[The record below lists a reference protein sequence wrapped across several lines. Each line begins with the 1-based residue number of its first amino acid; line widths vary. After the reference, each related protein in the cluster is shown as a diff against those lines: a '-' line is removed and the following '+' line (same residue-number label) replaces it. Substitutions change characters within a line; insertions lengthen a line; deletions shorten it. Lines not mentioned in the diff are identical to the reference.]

1 LINASALRRKED
13 AMDINLATV
22 MLHIQEPL
30 DELSRRRL
38 EDTMR
43 EDACV
48 VSVGM
53 PDNPPRSIL
62 IAYNPACTNSENILR
77 RATRTGLHAKLV
89 GCA

>member
-1 LINASALRRKED
+1 
-13 AMDINLATV
+13 MDINLATI

-30 DELSRRRL
+30 DEPLRRSL
-38 EDTMR
+38 EDTIR

-53 PDNPPRSIL
+53 PERPPHVMVV
-62 IAYNPACTNSENILR
+62 AYNPACTSSENILR
-77 RATRTGLHAKLV
+77 RTASIGLHATLV

>member
-1 LINASALRRKED
+1 
-13 AMDINLATV
+13 MDINLATV

-30 DELSRRRL
+30 DERLKKNL

-48 VSVGM
+48 VSVGIPERTPQVM
-53 PDNPPRSIL
+53 MV
-62 IAYNPACTNSENILR
+62 AYNPACTNSANVLR
-77 RATRTGLHAKLV
+77 RAASTGLHATLV